1 MKYINSE
8 GSFDCVVTAPTG
20 GWIGESEEKGTPFV
34 RIPVQVTDDGPEKG
48 AGGVWQGWLSQGAFE
63 NTIKRLVEVF
73 GFNGDLAALALGK
86 QTFDGKPCNV
96 SVEAEDYNGK
106 RRFKIKW
113 LNAIGGGQ
121 AKPME
126 QHKLDALLARL
137 TPQAIKVAKMAG
149 KEPNPN
155 AVMDTDSDPDSAPF

>member
-8 GSFDCVVTAPTG
+8 GSFDAVVTKPTA

-48 AGGVWQGWLSQGAFE
+48 AGAVWTGYLSNAAFD

-73 GFNGDLAALALGK
+73 GFDGDLASLATGR
-86 QTFDGKPCNV
+86 QTFEGKPCNV

-106 RRFKIKW
+106 RRFKVKW

-126 QHKLDALLARL
+126 LHKLEALLARL
-137 TPQAIKVAKMAG
+137 TPQAIKVAKMA
-149 KEPNPN
+149 
-155 AVMDTDSDPDSAPF
+155 SDPDPRVGAETGDSDDVPF